1 MITYVYGDI
10 FYSPAQVLVN
20 PVNTVGAMGS
30 GLAYDFKRFFPDM
43 FEQYRDICQRDE
55 FDVGQ
60 LILYRTAHKW
70 ILNFP
75 TKRHFRAESKLEYL
89 EDGLKKFVR
98 LYPHLNIS
106 SISFPAIGTGEGKLN
121 WDDVRPLMEAYLEPL
136 PIQIYIHLI
145 EEGVTNPANQSSTRA
160 MRSWLNGQP
169 RIVSFNEFWKSLL
182 RIIRREK
189 GYEDVVGH
197 LPFKVVATDAKGRQ
211 RLSMKITPR
220 RGSSIYLTESQLRDL
235 WQYIRRAGYVM
246 PQNLPTGLDEHSNHI
261 MALLVQLPLLRSVEL
276 SRPNGD
282 MMIGLHYIPPIDH
295 KTQTMEIDISSM
307 GSLSDE

>member
-30 GLAYDFKRFFPDM
+30 GLAYDFKRFFPEM
-43 FEQYRDICQRDE
+43 FEQYKDICQRDE

-89 EDGLKKFVR
+89 EEGLKKFAR
-98 LYPHLNIS
+98 LYADLNIN
-106 SISFPAIGTGEGKLN
+106 SISFPAIGTGEGKLDWN
-121 WDDVRPLMEAYLEPL
+121 EVRPLMEAYLEPL
-136 PIQIYIHLI
+136 PIQVYIHLLG
-145 EEGVTNPANQSSTRA
+145 EGVTNAANQSSSRA

-169 RIVSFNEFWKSLL
+169 RIVSFDEFWKSLL
-182 RIIRREK
+182 KLIRREQ
-189 GYEDVVGH
+189 GYEDPVGYM
-197 LPFKVVATDAKGRQ
+197 PFKVVATEAKGRQ
-211 RLSMKITPR
+211 RLSIKIIPK
-220 RGSSIYLTESQLRDL
+220 RGNSIYLTESQLRDL
-235 WQYIRRAGYVM
+235 WQYITRAAYVM
-246 PQNLPTGLDEHSNHI
+246 PQNLPAGLDVHANHI
-261 MALLVQLPLLRSVEL
+261 MALLVQLPILRSIEL
-276 SRPNGD
+276 SRPNGE

-295 KTQTMEIDISSM
+295 KIETMEIDISSINE
-307 GSLSDE
+307 L